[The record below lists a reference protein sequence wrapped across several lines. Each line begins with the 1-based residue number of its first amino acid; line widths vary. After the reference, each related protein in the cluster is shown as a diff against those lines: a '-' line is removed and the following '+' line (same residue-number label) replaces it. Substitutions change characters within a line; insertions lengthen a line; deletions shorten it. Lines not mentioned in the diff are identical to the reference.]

1 MGYALFAQRKVVLT
15 GNLNIVSLQQTQ
27 RSDEQYRLGTQTLSL
42 QQQMSSMQASQSE
55 ELADLYR
62 DLASASGSDARNSI
76 SNQINAKQGDFDKE
90 LDAINQEIYKVS
102 VKENSLEML
111 VKRLDTMVS
120 TIQKQLEAVE
130 EAESDAIDRAT
141 PKFKGVG

>member
-62 DLASASGSDARNSI
+62 DLSSASGSDARNSI